1 MEQISLIA
9 IDNLLNACYVQ
20 IYKDYTM
27 DLRTFIEC
35 YPISIVCTV
44 FSNSHISRPT
54 KSEHVV
60 IVWLFNIC
68 PHLPTLATKQQT

>member
-1 MEQISLIA
+1 MIPALVRWEQGLEFRVSLGDMARLRLQKKNGYGGEGWSRVFLIA

-35 YPISIVCTV
+35 
-44 FSNSHISRPT
+44 
-54 KSEHVV
+54 
-60 IVWLFNIC
+60 
-68 PHLPTLATKQQT
+68 